1 MDLKDRIDAWHRE
14 GLALVEA
21 AEQARVKGPCL
32 CTHDPSDIRPG
43 AVLRYEDCCRKKGIK
58 FCQPAPVV
66 ERFVMW
72 DKDETVESATR
83 GLIKRDDW
91 FTRRKRGY
99 VVAKRVG
106 EDRWDVTLP
115 DGDTRILTVGV
126 YLFLKRNGCFG
137 EQVK

>member
-1 MDLKDRIDAWHRE
+1 MSCKNCDDRMAEFKQCLKELDR
-14 GLALVEA
+14 A
-21 AEQARVKGPCL
+21 ADNL
-32 CTHDPSDIRPG
+32 CGYNIP
-43 AVLRYEDCCRKKGIK
+43 
-58 FCQPAPVV
+58 PAPVV